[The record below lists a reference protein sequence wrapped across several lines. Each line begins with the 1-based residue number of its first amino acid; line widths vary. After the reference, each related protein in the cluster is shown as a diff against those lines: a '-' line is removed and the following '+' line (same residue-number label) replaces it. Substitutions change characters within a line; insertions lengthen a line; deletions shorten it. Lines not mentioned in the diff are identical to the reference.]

1 MLSVKTNMLALNA
14 NRQLG
19 LTTKKNAKNAERLS
33 SGYRI
38 NRAADDAAGLSVS
51 EKMRRQI
58 RGLTQAS
65 LNAQDGISMVQIGEG
80 ALNEVHDMLHRANEL
95 AVKAATGTLQDVD
108 RAMIDM
114 EIQQLKAEI
123 DRTARNTTF
132 NEINLFP
139 ENGRSPLS
147 EGFMETKSYDITYN
161 LKDGSLMINGAAAGP
176 GVNGAGRASVNAVSS
191 GNVLADTIA
200 NELVPN
206 AIKQIF
212 DTFTPLKDNVG
223 TDTIKMSL
231 DVSYIDGKDR
241 TLAYASFRY
250 SYGGGRPYSMG
261 IRVDSADF
269 SNADAEGTG
278 PRAEALKSTIAHELM
293 HSVMQY
299 TLTDGMSGRYGD
311 KYPSWFTEGT
321 AQLAGGGFTTGWN
334 DTLTYYANYL
344 ADADD
349 TSQDANIASYL
360 KKFTM
365 NGRPYGHGYL
375 GCAYLGYLANG
386 GGAVTDTN
394 ISAGMN
400 KIFTD
405 LLNGKTL
412 ESAIQDNTG
421 ISTAQLNSMFKNGD
435 ANLTEFVRRLS
446 YASKDGAGSMIA
458 GGLNVGGSS
467 LLGTNAIFNQ
477 PFQIDPFKVT
487 VDLSGPSIIGLQVG
501 AEPGQ
506 HIEFD
511 LFQMSSKAL
520 GLEDLNVK
528 TTDDADLAIDL
539 LKFAIGCVSNVRS
552 YYGAIQ
558 NRLDHTIN
566 NLNNIVENTTAAES
580 RIRDTDIAKEMV
592 EYSNNQILMQAGT
605 SMLAQ
610 ANQHSQLILSLLG

>member
-176 GVNGAGRASVNAVSS
+176 GVNGAGRAGVNAVSS

-487 VDLSGPSIIGLQVG
+487 VNLSGPSIIGLQVG

-528 TTDDADLAIDL
+528 TTDDADLAIDQ

>member
-95 AVKAATGTLQDVD
+95 AVKAATDTLQDVD

-176 GVNGAGRASVNAVSS
+176 GVNGAGRAGVNAVSS

-528 TTDDADLAIDL
+528 TTDDADLAIDQ

>member
-19 LTTKKNAKNAERLS
+19 LTTKKNTKNTERLS

-38 NRAADDAAGLSVS
+38 NRAADDAAGLSIS

-58 RGLTQAS
+58 RGLTQAA
-65 LNAQDGISMVQIGEG
+65 LNAQDGVSMVQIGEG

-132 NEINLFP
+132 NEISLFP

-161 LKDGSLMINGAAAGP
+161 LRDGSLMINGAAAGP
-176 GVNGAGRASVNAVSS
+176 GVNGAGRAGVNVVSS

-212 DTFTPLKDNVG
+212 DTFTPLRDNVG

-231 DVSYIDGKDR
+231 EVSYIDGKNR

-261 IRVDSADF
+261 IRVDAADF

-299 TLTDGMSGRYGD
+299 TLTDGMSGRYGE
-311 KYPSWFTEGT
+311 KYPSWFAEGT

-360 KKFTM
+360 QKFTM
-365 NGRPYGHGYL
+365 SGRPYGHGYL

-386 GGAVTDTN
+386 GGAVTDAN

-421 ISTAQLNSMFKNGD
+421 ISTAQLNNMFKNGD
-435 ANLTEFVRRLS
+435 ADLTEFVRRLS
-446 YASKDGAGSMIA
+446 WASKDGAGSMIA
-458 GGLNVGGSS
+458 GGLGVGGSS
-467 LLGTNAIFNQ
+467 LLGTNAIFDQ

-501 AEPGQ
+501 AEAGQ

-511 LFQMSSKAL
+511 LYQMDSRAL

-528 TTDDADLAIDL
+528 TTDDADLAIDQ

-558 NRLDHTIN
+558 NRLEHTIN
-566 NLNNIVENTTAAES
+566 NLNNITENTTAAES
-580 RIRDTDIAKEMV
+580 RIRDTDIATEMV

-610 ANQHSQLILSLLG
+610 ANQHSQLLLSLLG

>member
-1 MLSVKTNMLALNA
+1 MLALNA

-528 TTDDADLAIDL
+528 TTDDADLAIDQ

>member
-161 LKDGSLMINGAAAGP
+161 LKDGSLMINGAAVSP

-528 TTDDADLAIDL
+528 TTDDADLAIDQ